1 MSPYP
6 LHPFD
11 RPFWD
16 RWAQRMPK
24 PHRSIRRRAARM
36 RRSRWLRA
44 LRRGLT
50 ALLAERSLQR
60 ELGAVHPQVLRDLGI
75 EPAQVRSL
83 AQRGARAAARDR
95 DLREAA

>member
-11 RPFWD
+11 RPLYE
-16 RWAQRMPK
+16 RWAREPPR
-24 PHRSIRRRAARM
+24 PHRSVRRRAARM
-36 RRSRWLRA
+36 RRGRWLRA

-50 ALLAERSLQR
+50 TLLARRGLER

-75 EPAQVRSL
+75 EPARVHRL
-83 AQRGARAAARDR
+83 AEQGARAAARDR